1 MSRHRPLIALAALS
15 VGLLDLALLIASD
28 RSSEAIVTG
37 SLSLAIGWSFV
48 GAGLVAWARRPT
60 NPIGKLMCLTGFTWL
75 LSALAASS
83 LTAAY
88 TVGLLFGAA
97 ALATS
102 VHVIL
107 AFPDGRLASTVER
120 AVVALAYVVAVPLQI
135 LALLVLD
142 PATSR
147 VDCSDCPPNALLIS
161 ADDTMANAIIVV
173 QNLAA
178 VAITVSVIVI
188 LARRWRGATSAAR
201 RTLAPVLL
209 ASSLTLAFGM
219 LLFLSALL
227 WSDGEEVAR
236 ILTYA
241 ALAAVPLAFLVGL
254 LRIRLASFNVIRLNA
269 ELARNPAPGRLREAL
284 ARALGDPSL
293 KLAYWLPETKGYAD
307 VHGRPIEELADQP
320 DQVVRIV
327 ERDGRRIGAIVHDAS
342 LRDQPELVDAVAAA
356 AALALRNEQLQ
367 AELLAR
373 LDQLS
378 TSEERLR
385 ALFDASPLAIVEVDL
400 GGRVTFWNQA
410 AERLYGWTS
419 AEVSGE
425 ELSFVPD
432 PAERDELRARLFEG
446 EAISDIET
454 KRLRKDGSLV
464 DVALSAAPVSDRSG
478 RVTRYMAVSA
488 DVSERKRAQDELQRE
503 RDFITAV
510 LDTAASLVIVTD
522 RQGRF
527 VRFNNA
533 CERLTGYLANE
544 VEGVRFWDLFIAPEE
559 VEGVRA
565 AVDRVWSGDF
575 PSENENHWVLR
586 DGSRRLIAWSNM
598 ALLGEDGEIEYMV
611 SSGLDVTER
620 KQAEAEVRAS
630 RARIVQAGDAERRR
644 LERNLHDGAQ
654 QRLVALSLVMRMA
667 SAQIRTDPEGAEAL
681 LAASDEELSQA
692 LTELRELARGI
703 HPAVLTDRGLVV
715 ALDALAGRATLPVK
729 LEVAVEERLPAPIEA
744 AAYYVVSEALANIA
758 KYASASEAAIRVYC
772 ENGVAQVEVADDGV
786 GGADAGRGSGLRGL
800 ADRVEALD
808 GRLAVESPPGRGT
821 RIRAEMPLRDRR
833 R

>member
-1 MSRHRPLIALAALS
+1 
-15 VGLLDLALLIASD
+15 
-28 RSSEAIVTG
+28 
-37 SLSLAIGWSFV
+37 
-48 GAGLVAWARRPT
+48 
-60 NPIGKLMCLTGFTWL
+60 MCLTGFTWL

-83 LTAAY
+83 LTGAY

-147 VDCSDCPPNALLIS
+147 ADCSDCPPNALLVG

-209 ASSLTLAFGM
+209 ASSVTLAFGM

-227 WSDGEEVAR
+227 WSDGEKVAR

-307 VHGRPIEELADQP
+307 VHGRPIDELAERP

-385 ALFDASPLAIVEVDL
+385 ALIDASPLAIVEVDL
-400 GGRVTFWNQA
+400 DGRVTFWNRA

-419 AEVSGE
+419 EEVSGQ

-454 KRLRKDGSLV
+454 KRLQE
-464 DVALSAAPVSDRSG
+464 G
-478 RVTRYMAVSA
+478 R
-488 DVSERKRAQDELQRE
+488 
-503 RDFITAV
+503 
-510 LDTAASLVIVTD
+510 
-522 RQGRF
+522 
-527 VRFNNA
+527 
-533 CERLTGYLANE
+533 LA
-544 VEGVRFWDLFIAPEE
+544 
-559 VEGVRA
+559 
-565 AVDRVWSGDF
+565 
-575 PSENENHWVLR
+575 
-586 DGSRRLIAWSNM
+586 
-598 ALLGEDGEIEYMV
+598 
-611 SSGLDVTER
+611 
-620 KQAEAEVRAS
+620 
-630 RARIVQAGDAERRR
+630 RRR
-644 LERNLHDGAQ
+644 R
-654 QRLVALSLVMRMA
+654 
-667 SAQIRTDPEGAEAL
+667 
-681 LAASDEELSQA
+681 
-692 LTELRELARGI
+692 
-703 HPAVLTDRGLVV
+703 AVG
-715 ALDALAGRATLPVK
+715 
-729 LEVAVEERLPAPIEA
+729 
-744 AAYYVVSEALANIA
+744 
-758 KYASASEAAIRVYC
+758 
-772 ENGVAQVEVADDGV
+772 
-786 GGADAGRGSGLRGL
+786 GSGLRPL
-800 ADRVEALD
+800 RPRDPVH
-808 GRLAVESPPGRGT
+808 GRLGGRFRAKACPGRAAARAGLHHRGSRHRRQPRHRDRPPGTVRAVQPRLRTAHGLSRQGGRGRPASGICSSPPRRSRGFAQPST
-821 RIRAEMPLRDRR
+821 ESGAATSRR
-833 R
+833 RTRTTGSCATAPAG